1 MQAAPP
7 GARASSPTPAAPE
20 DPETGEPVAD
30 QGAARSPAG
39 LALPPGPGDALEHRP
54 GRPRQQSQGAD
65 LGPAGVP
72 VRRRPLRAG
81 EPLVRVGV
89 EGHQR
94 VHRCSVTGGAG

>member
-72 VRRRPLRAG
+72 S
-81 EPLVRVGV
+81 GV
-89 EGHQR
+89 ARSGPGNR
-94 VHRCSVTGGAG
+94 SFGWAWKDTSGCTGAA